1 MSNTRIPLNTIET
14 RLQSILGHPTI
25 YCGTAY
31 DKDFL
36 TKFNTTFPAAWV
48 IGQRMRPKDDGR
60 GYSGLIRQHNNV
72 EIIVRIVIQKQP
84 IADDNDARLTA
95 LHNAV
100 SDALIGWQPAQASRS
115 LVWSL
120 AQDGP
125 PHEGVITADL
135 IFQCE
140 MVYKKVPS

>member
-1 MSNTRIPLNTIET
+1 MSNTRIPLTDIEA
-14 RLQSILGHPTI
+14 RLQTQLSHPTI
-25 YCGTAY
+25 YCGTSY
-31 DKDFL
+31 DKDFMQ
-36 TKFNTTFPAAWV
+36 KFNNTFPAAWV

-60 GYSGLIRQHNNV
+60 GYSGMIRQHNNV
-72 EIIVRIVIQKQP
+72 EIIVRIVIQKLP
-84 IADDNDARLTA
+84 ALDDNDARLTA

-100 SDALIGWQPAQASRS
+100 SDALIGWLPPQASRP

-140 MVYKKVPS
+140 MVYRKLST